1 MNLSELG
8 PRRGAVK
15 KRKRIGRGTGS
26 GHGQTSGK
34 GHKGQK
40 ARSGGNV
47 PSWFEGGQMPLIRR
61 LPKRGFVNPS
71 RKKIAII
78 NLTDLNRFQKGSTV
92 DFQALR
98 QAGLVKGKYDGIK
111 ILGKGAVSHA
121 LVLRVQGIS
130 RSAREKVESSG
141 GKVEI
146 I

>member
-8 PRRGAVK
+8 PRQGAVK

-78 NLTDLNRFQKGSTV
+78 NLTDLNRFQEGSTV

-130 RSAREKVESSG
+130 RSAREKIESSG

>member
-1 MNLSELG
+1 MNLNELS

-40 ARSGGNV
+40 ARSGGSV
-47 PSWFEGGQMPLIRR
+47 PPGFEGGQMPLTRR
-61 LPKRGFVNPS
+61 LPKRGFVNPL
-71 RKKIAII
+71 RKKWAII
-78 NLTDLNRFQKGSTV
+78 NLSDLARFQQGSTV

-98 QAGLVKGKYDGIK
+98 QSGLVKGKYDGIK
-111 ILGKGAVSHA
+111 LLGKGTVSYP
-121 LVLRVQGIS
+121 LVLRVDRIS
-130 RSAREKVESSG
+130 QSAREKIESSG